1 MNYCEYC
8 KREFKSIQGLLGHN
22 RMKHNS
28 STVEYSDSSTYA
40 TEISTDEYSDPNTCC
55 TEVSAHQHDQN
66 WDGTLVDH
74 GSSSTDSSI
83 TQLEQ
88 QRDVLDTLVLG
99 QEELLALMAQLVSRV
114 TDLEQHQHGGE
125 LGCEECHQ
133 QRHELVEQGRMQGWQ
148 EAEAIPGFFEMQDF
162 KQWATQHERE
172 HPNFPVVHSWW
183 EVPDIQKL
191 IEKYKVGNSVIN
203 IV

>member
-28 STVEYSDSSTYA
+28 STAEYRDSSTGS
-40 TEISTDEYSDPNTCC
+40 TEHSGPNTGRAEGS
-55 TEVSAHQHDQN
+55 TSQHDQT
-66 WDGTLVDH
+66 W
-74 GSSSTDSSI
+74 
-83 TQLEQ
+83 
-88 QRDVLDTLVLG
+88 
-99 QEELLALMAQLVSRV
+99 EELLFDHGDSSAGLPIVHLGQQGDTLARTEHSLENLSALMDQLVSKV
-114 TDLEQHQHGGE
+114 ADLEQHQHGGD
-125 LGCEECHQ
+125 LGCDECHQ
-133 QRHELVEQGRMQGWQ
+133 QQHQLVEQGRLKAWK
-148 EAEAIPGFFEMQDF
+148 EAEAILGFFEMQDF
-162 KQWATQHERE
+162 NQWATQHERE

-191 IEKYKVGNSVIN
+191 IEKYKVGTSVIN